1 MTIAPAAPRPAAAS
15 PGAARS
21 FPLQA
26 VRLGD
31 GPLRHAQLTDVEH
44 VLRMDPD
51 RLLAPYLRE
60 AGLDS
65 PVPSYGSWEAIGL
78 DGHIGGHL
86 LSALAQLHAATGDP
100 RLLPRLEHMLDVLER
115 CQEAAGDGWL
125 GGVPDGRAFGRTIAE
140 GRIEADTFDLEGRW
154 VPLYNLHKTLR
165 GLLHAHEHAGSARAL
180 RMAEGLAGWWLGV
193 SAHLDDDAFEG
204 MLATEHGGMCDA
216 FATLAGITGRAD
228 LLAEARRFAQRALVD
243 PLAAGRDELDGLH
256 ANTQIPKVIG
266 VERLGRMTG
275 DARLLAASDAFWDS
289 VAHRRSVVIGGNSVR
304 EHFHPARDFA
314 PMVLDEQ
321 GPETCNSYN
330 MLELGRLRFER
341 TGDPAILD
349 QVERTML
356 DHVLSTQHPEHGGL
370 VYFTSLRPAHHRVY
384 SVAGE
389 SMWCCVGTGMENHAR
404 YGEQVFARTDDA
416 LLVDLY
422 VPAELDW
429 AARGIRARIAG
440 EVARAGS
447 ATVTITADAPADLE
461 LRLRRPGWATSMEVR
476 VGDDPVAVVP
486 GAAWVPIRRTWSSE
500 AVVTVRF
507 GMEVRAEGLPDGS
520 AWTSFRYGPV
530 ALASRDGRDG
540 IATSLAEDSRMG
552 HVSPAPKVPL
562 ERTPVV
568 TAVDPADAVTLVD
581 RGALAF
587 RLDAWRGGERVEVA
601 LEPFAGIHDE
611 RHTLVWP
618 TGADPVARAAELAAM
633 DAAGT
638 DAAVV
643 DEVVAGEQQ
652 PEVDHAF
659 RGEGT
664 RAGGADGRHWRS
676 ATGWFGYELR
686 DPAGT
691 ATVVRVLLRRE
702 AVGGDAAPGPAADAA
717 PVGQAARVGQAVRVG
732 GVEAEHVA
740 EVDLGGEVGD
750 DALDVRI
757 TDAMRAGSPA
767 GALAV
772 SVHAAPG
779 GRTRDVLGIQLRR

>member
-1 MTIAPAAPRPAAAS
+1 MTALPAAAR
-15 PGAARS
+15 PAVIGAVQG
-21 FPLQA
+21 FPLSA

-44 VLRMDPD
+44 VLRLDPD
-51 RLLAPYLRE
+51 RLLAPFLRE
-60 AGLDS
+60 VGLDS
-65 PVPSYGSWEAIGL
+65 PVPSYGSWEEIGL

-125 GGVPDGRAFGRTIAE
+125 GGVPDGREFGRTIAE

-180 RMAEGLAGWWLGV
+180 RMAEGLADWWLGI
-193 SAHLDDDAFEG
+193 SAHLDDDGFEG

-216 FATLAGITGRAD
+216 FATLAGLTGRED
-228 LLAEARRFAQRALVD
+228 MLAEARRFAQRALVD

-266 VERLGRMTG
+266 IERLGQMTG
-275 DARLLAASDAFWDS
+275 DARLVAASDAFWDS
-289 VAHRRSVVIGGNSVR
+289 VVHRRSVVIGGNSVR
-304 EHFHPARDFA
+304 EHFHPSRDFA

-330 MLELGRLRFER
+330 MLELARLRFER

-349 QVERTML
+349 QVERTTL

-404 YGEQVFARTDDA
+404 YGEQVFAHADDA
-416 LLVDLY
+416 LLVDLH

-429 AARGIRARIAG
+429 AERGIRARIAG
-440 EVARAGS
+440 DVARTGS
-447 ATVTITADAPADLE
+447 TTVTITADAPADLE

-476 VGDDPVAVVP
+476 VGGDPVAVAP
-486 GAAWVPIRRTWSSE
+486 GAGFASIRRTWSG
-500 AVVTVRF
+500 ATVVTVRF
-507 GMEVRAEGLPDGS
+507 GMEVRAERLPDGS

-552 HVSPAPKVPL
+552 HVSPAAKVPL

-568 TAVDPADAVTLVD
+568 TAADPADAVALVD
-581 RGALAF
+581 RAALAF
-587 RLDAWRGGERVEVA
+587 RLDAWRDGERVAVA

-611 RHTLVWP
+611 RYTLVWP
-618 TGADPVARAAELAAM
+618 TGADPAARAAELAAL

-638 DAAVV
+638 DADVV
-643 DEVVAGEQQ
+643 DEVVSGEQQ

-686 DPAGT
+686 DPAGM

-702 AVGGDAAPGPAADAA
+702 AAGAAGGAGTATE
-717 PVGQAARVGQAVRVG
+717 AARVGQTIRVG
-732 GVEAEHVA
+732 GVEAERVEEA
-740 EVDLGGEVGD
+740 GIGGEVGD
-750 DALDVRI
+750 DALDVPI

-767 GALAV
+767 GAIAV
-772 SVHAAPG
+772 AVHALPG
-779 GRTRDVLGIQLRR
+779 GRTRDVLGIQLRG

>member
-1 MTIAPAAPRPAAAS
+1 MTALPVPVHPAVT
-15 PGAARS
+15 GAVQG
-21 FPLQA
+21 FPLSA

-44 VLRMDPD
+44 VLRLDPD
-51 RLLAPYLRE
+51 RLLAPFLRE
-60 AGLDS
+60 AGLAS
-65 PVPSYGSWEAIGL
+65 PAPGYGSWEAIGL
-78 DGHIGGHL
+78 DGHLGGHY
-86 LSALAQLHAATGDP
+86 LSALAQLHAATDDP
-100 RLLPRLEHMLDVLER
+100 RLLPRLERMLDVLER

-125 GGVPDGRAFGRTIAE
+125 GGVPDGREFGRTIAE

-154 VPLYNLHKTLR
+154 VPLYNLHKTLG
-165 GLLHAHEHAGSARAL
+165 GLLDAHEHTGSARAL
-180 RMAEGLAGWWLGV
+180 RLAEGMADWWLGV

-266 VERLGRMTG
+266 IERLGRMTG
-275 DARLLAASDAFWDS
+275 DERLLAASDAFWDS
-289 VAHRRSVVIGGNSVR
+289 VVHRRSVVIGGNSVR
-304 EHFHPARDFA
+304 EHFHPSRDFA

-330 MLELGRLRFER
+330 MLELARLRFER

-349 QVERTML
+349 QVERTTL
-356 DHVLSTQHPEHGGL
+356 GHVLSTQHPEHGGL

-404 YGEQVFARTDDA
+404 YGEQVFAHAGDDA

-429 AARGIRARIAG
+429 AARGIRARIEG
-440 EVARAGS
+440 DVVRTGT
-447 ATVTITADAPADLE
+447 ATVTIEAAAEADLV

-476 VGDDPVAVVP
+476 VGGEPVAVGP
-486 GAAWVPIRRTWSSE
+486 GAADVPIRRTWSGTT
-500 AVVTVRF
+500 VVTVHL

-530 ALASRDGRDG
+530 PLASRDGRDG
-540 IATSLAEDSRMG
+540 IAGSLAEGSRMG
-552 HVSPAPKVPL
+552 HVTPAPKVPL
-562 ERTPVV
+562 ERTPVI
-568 TAVDPADAVTLVD
+568 TATDPASAVALVD
-581 RGALAF
+581 RSALAF
-587 RLDAWRGGERVEVA
+587 RLDAWRGGERVAVA

-611 RHTLVWP
+611 RYTLVWP
-618 TGADPVARAAELAAM
+618 TGADPVARAAELRAM

-638 DAAVV
+638 DGDVV

-664 RAGGADGRHWRS
+664 RAGGADGVHWRS
-676 ATGWFGYELR
+676 ATGWFSYELR
-686 DPAGT
+686 DPTGMAT
-691 ATVVRVLLRRE
+691 AVRVRLRRDARE
-702 AVGGDAAPGPAADAA
+702 AAGGAAAGAALAAA
-717 PVGQAARVGQAVRVG
+717 PVGQSIRVG
-732 GVEAEHVA
+732 GVEAVA
-740 EVDLGGEVGD
+740 DPREVGGEADD

-757 TDAMRAGSPA
+757 TEAMRAGSPD
-767 GALAV
+767 GTITV
-772 SVHAAPG
+772 RVDAAPG